1 MARNLDFW
9 ALPALTL
16 DLVDQGRNPA
26 KRRLTVTGRVDN
38 DQESG
43 SPLVHAAF
51 DPQNDDDD
59 DGDGDG
65 DDCEM
70 MRMMMMMMPHFPN
83 PQPHATNLHERPL
96 PAQTLPKSSKHRS
109 GPRPFES
116 LGFERS
122 SCPKVSNSTP
132 TPITS
137 PDATP

>member
-59 DGDGDG
+59 ADDDDDDDGDGGGGGGGG
-65 DDCEM
+65 DDCEDDEDDDDDDGDDDDAPLSQSTAA
-70 MRMMMMMMPHFPN
+70 RD
-83 PQPHATNLHERPL
+83 QPP
-96 PAQTLPKSSKHRS
+96 
-109 GPRPFES
+109 
-116 LGFERS
+116 
-122 SCPKVSNSTP
+122 
-132 TPITS
+132 
-137 PDATP
+137 